1 MPIADFVFG
10 RCNPICSADE
20 SRVPRY
26 TAGTLRIDAYLQLLL
41 ALMALAAIT
50 LIATRPFSPQIQFD
64 AIPTSSCDSN
74 NHDIIAG
81 YDMKLTNRG
90 ALPIWIAASS
100 PTKPVFVHA
109 SGYTEK
115 GHLAAVGLAKNFEI
129 MGKECHWIRLDKM
142 ESTTITLGAAMKRP
156 HLLGLLAQDWRGRE
170 AEAWSDS
177 YTPPH
182 L

>member
-1 MPIADFVFG
+1 MVWFHVPIADFVFG

-26 TAGTLRIDAYLQLLL
+26 TAGTLRIDVYLQLLL

-64 AIPTSSCDSN
+64 AIPTSLCDSN

-90 ALPIWIAASS
+90 ARCR
-100 PTKPVFVHA
+100 
-109 SGYTEK
+109 Y
-115 GHLAAVGLAKNFEI
+115 GLLHPRQLNPF
-129 MGKECHWIRLDKM
+129 CTR
-142 ESTTITLGAAMKRP
+142 
-156 HLLGLLAQDWRGRE
+156 LGLYRE
-170 AEAWSDS
+170 RASYCGWSRQEFRNHGQRMSLD
-177 YTPPH
+177 TVR
-182 L
+182 

>member
-109 SGYTEK
+109 SGYTPRK
-115 GHLAAVGLAKNFEI
+115 GILLRLVSPRISKSWAKNVT
-129 MGKECHWIRLDKM
+129 GCGWIK
-142 ESTTITLGAAMKRP
+142 
-156 HLLGLLAQDWRGRE
+156 
-170 AEAWSDS
+170 WSPLQLHS
-177 YTPPH
+177 EQ